1 MANAWGELSWN
12 AGNWGEQN
20 DITVSVTGVG
30 GNPIAYGQRTFGSSS
45 FGGESQNIPLNLGEE
60 TISTEINSG
69 WGGEAWGDNAWGI
82 LGDVLVSGIS
92 LSVNVGSITEINGD
106 ANVIPTGSQLSLN
119 IGQVEGFGLA
129 LVPVT
134 GSQINISQGDESVDL
149 NNIYSL
155 SGIEISANLGTVV
168 GQNEQGWGRD
178 DWGSEVWGAEGI
190 WQTVS
195 VSGESLSISSGEQEA
210 WGELTWGTYEW
221 GGISVTDVD
230 IKTFAAVT
238 GQELTAAEGTVDP
251 SPDATVVGIGLSA
264 SLAVGSVIEADANVV
279 INNDILPTFTAEG
292 DAQLSTAQAKFGP
305 SSLLLDGTGDFVQST
320 ASPVVQNNF
329 TIEFFA
335 YASNFAQDAY
345 LWDNSLSSQGFAF
358 SITQFGQLRLIQDGT
373 ILQQTSTPS
382 LNNNQ
387 WNHFAL
393 VQNSTLLTLY
403 INGTPKLQYST
414 GGDSYPGQSYKI
426 GTNEGETQF
435 FNGYIDEFRSSD
447 IARYTGLFTPP
458 TSAFTADGNTISL
471 LHFDGANGST
481 NIVNSTGS
489 DIPRIALGLAQGQAE
504 LDAVTFAE
512 TSGQQLDFALNSVV
526 AGASAEVS
534 PTGVQANINTGNINI
549 QAWQI
554 VDTGTSVAYTE
565 VSTGSDVT
573 WNDIDT
579 AA

>member
-1 MANAWGELSWN
+1 MANTWGELSWN

-30 GNPIAYGQRTFGSSS
+30 GNPIAYGQRTFGSSF

-129 LVPVT
+129 IVPVT

-155 SGIEISANLGTVV
+155 SGIELSANLGTVV

-221 GGISVTDVD
+221 GGNYVTDVD

-279 INNDILPTFTAEG
+279 ISNG
-292 DAQLSTAQAKFGP
+292 FG
-305 SSLLLDGTGDFVQST
+305 
-320 ASPVVQNNF
+320 
-329 TIEFFA
+329 
-335 YASNFAQDAY
+335 
-345 LWDNSLSSQGFAF
+345 
-358 SITQFGQLRLIQDGT
+358 
-373 ILQQTSTPS
+373 
-382 LNNNQ
+382 
-387 WNHFAL
+387 
-393 VQNSTLLTLY
+393 LTL
-403 INGTPKLQYST
+403 S
-414 GGDSYPGQSYKI
+414 
-426 GTNEGETQF
+426 
-435 FNGYIDEFRSSD
+435 
-447 IARYTGLFTPP
+447 
-458 TSAFTADGNTISL
+458 
-471 LHFDGANGST
+471 
-481 NIVNSTGS
+481 
-489 DIPRIALGLAQGQAE
+489 QGQAE
-504 LDAVTFAE
+504 LDAVTFANI
-512 TSGQQLDFALNSVV
+512 TGQQLNFALNSAV

-534 PTGVQANINTGNINI
+534 PTGVQANINTGNISI